1 MIKSG
6 FILINKPIKLS
17 SQRVDS
23 IIKKKYNLNKV
34 GHLGTLDPLAEG
46 LLVVAINDAT
56 KYFKYFEINWF

>member
-34 GHLGTLDPLAEG
+34 GHLGTLDPLA
-46 LLVVAINDAT
+46 
-56 KYFKYFEINWF
+56 